1 MQPSPPGGIDD
12 HSKELRTLLQWI
24 ELKSMNSSFYEQ
36 LHSSDALASVAL
48 ITFLLILRLVAGRAL
63 KGRENLT
70 PQIVRRWTANVRNL
84 LLLVGVLG
92 LILIWAPQLRTFALS
107 LTAVAVALVVATK
120 ELILCLSG
128 SAFRTFTRAYSV
140 GDYVEL
146 GGIRGEVLDYN
157 LLATR
162 LQEFEDRDGSF
173 VTTGRAVIVPH
184 SLLFASPSRVD
195 GEAGGRVRHVFQ
207 LTFEPLA
214 NLFAER
220 CALEA
225 VASEVQTRCEEGS
238 EEQSRHSKRMSGEE
252 PNSPA
257 VRIGLATTDIGKIR
271 LQVTTLAL
279 PGLVSETENAIACA
293 LGDQIYRWTDGRA
306 ATGSDAPS

>member
-1 MQPSPPGGIDD
+1 
-12 HSKELRTLLQWI
+12 
-24 ELKSMNSSFYEQ
+24 MNSTIFEQ
-36 LHSSDALASVAL
+36 LYSSDALASAVL
-48 ITFLLILRLVAGRAL
+48 VIFLLTLRLVAGHAL

-70 PQIVRRWTANVRNL
+70 PQVVRRWTANVRNL
-84 LLLVGVLG
+84 LLLIGVLG

-140 GDYVEL
+140 GDHVEL

-162 LQEFEDRDGSF
+162 LQEFENRDGSF
-173 VTTGRAVIVPH
+173 VTTGRAVIIPH
-184 SLLFASPSRVD
+184 SLLFTSPSRVD

-207 LTFEPLA
+207 LTFEPVV

-220 CALEA
+220 VSLEEI
-225 VASEVQTRCEEGS
+225 ASEAQRRCEEICKEHLHLS
-238 EEQSRHSKRMSGEE
+238 NSKPGQGVDF
-252 PNSPA
+252 PA
-257 VRIGLATTDIGKIR
+257 VQVGLATTDIGKTR
-271 LQVTTLAL
+271 LQVTTFAL
-279 PGLVSETENAIACA
+279 PDVVSETENAIACA
-293 LGDQIYRWTDGRA
+293 LGDQIHRWIDEKTTA
-306 ATGSDAPS
+306 QSNAPS